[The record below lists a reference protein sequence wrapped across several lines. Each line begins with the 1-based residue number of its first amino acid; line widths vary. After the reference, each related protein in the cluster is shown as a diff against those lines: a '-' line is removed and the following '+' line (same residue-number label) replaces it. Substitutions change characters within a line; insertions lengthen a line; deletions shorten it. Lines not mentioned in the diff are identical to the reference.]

1 MNTDQ
6 QDIAISSAL
15 HLMRIGDEAAA
26 SAADALE
33 GSQVIRSHPILEHC
47 PPEVDMLTF
56 EQATP
61 LVSHSPAG
69 QTSTLPPVTLC
80 QSSHSDM
87 SNAPSKTTVRIPSD
101 TVVLVSSDGLK
112 HTTSRAL
119 LSAHSPFF
127 TDLFLLPSGAV
138 PSDRSNEISLPNVTS
153 AGLALILSIFDFV
166 GITPAAIPVPLHPSA
181 YRYWLSLTVQDL
193 IPIAEAAFCA
203 HLYDIPTFNTAFVQ
217 PLLSR
222 LAHQPV
228 MGFALAAIASAESEL
243 PSYRRRMLQA
253 GMMPIRIPEDI
264 FRIVNRFAPEQLERL
279 QMAYEGFQAAL
290 VPLKE
295 QLRWTQEVP
304 NEHNGYSI
312 RCRGGKAGYA
322 PCTAFRRHGKWR
334 RLREEAAE
342 NVLHEFKSKAD
353 GGCDHGAI
361 VEVVERTVACG
372 KCASRLSKTFL
383 VEVQRCMASCGE
395 I

>member
-1 MNTDQ
+1 MDVEAQNV
-6 QDIAISSAL
+6 AISSAF
-15 HLMRIGDEAAA
+15 HLMSIGGEIESASEVNIVEAH
-26 SAADALE
+26 
-33 GSQVIRSHPILEHC
+33 Q
-47 PPEVDMLTF
+47 
-56 EQATP
+56 QATP
-61 LVSHSPAG
+61 LVSHSPTS
-69 QTSTLPPVTLC
+69 QTSTSPLSTLSGSV
-80 QSSHSDM
+80 SSAS
-87 SNAPSKTTVRIPSD
+87 SETSTRIATD
-101 TVVLVSSDGLK
+101 TIVLVTSDGVR

-119 LSAHSPFF
+119 LAAHSPFF
-127 TDLFLLPSGAV
+127 ADLFLLPSGETSSHM
-138 PSDRSNEISLPNVTS
+138 SDEIPIPNVTS
-153 AGLALILSIFDFV
+153 AGLALILSVLDFV
-166 GITPAAIPVPLHPSA
+166 GLTPVAKPVPLHPAA

-203 HLYDIPTFNTAFVQ
+203 HLYDIPTFSTAFVL

-228 MGFALAAIASAESEL
+228 MGFALAAIATAEAEL

-253 GMMPIRIPEDI
+253 GIMPIRIPEDI
-264 FRIVNRFAPEQLERL
+264 FRIVKRFAPEQLERL

-342 NVLHEFKSKAD
+342 NVLHEIKSKAD
-353 GGCDHGAI
+353 GACDHEAI
-361 VEVVERTVACG
+361 LEVVERPVACG
-372 KCASRLSKTFL
+372 KCASRLTKAFL
-383 VEVQRCMASCGE
+383 VAVQRCMARCGE